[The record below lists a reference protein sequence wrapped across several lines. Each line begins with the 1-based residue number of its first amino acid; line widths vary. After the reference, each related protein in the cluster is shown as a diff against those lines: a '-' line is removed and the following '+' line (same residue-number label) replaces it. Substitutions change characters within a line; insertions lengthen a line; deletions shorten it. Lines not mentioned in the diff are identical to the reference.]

1 MLDGEQQVE
10 EGRCGGGDQ
19 DEDDEETRVHA
30 RSGDASLT
38 SVSAELCGTLP
49 PVLCEAS
56 INFNLRH
63 TGVSCGQF
71 HFPSA
76 SNLES
81 RTSKHSLCVEKIY
94 LHYILTG

>member
-1 MLDGEQQVE
+1 MRVLDGEQQVE
-10 EGRCGGGDQ
+10 EGGGGGGDQ

-38 SVSAELCGTLP
+38 NVSAELCGALP

-63 TGVSCGQF
+63 VGVSCGQF

-76 SNLES
+76 SNWES
-81 RTSKHSLCVEKIY
+81 QT
-94 LHYILTG
+94 

>member
-10 EGRCGGGDQ
+10 EGGGGGGDQ
-19 DEDDEETRVHA
+19 DEDDEETRVHR

-56 INFNLRH
+56 INFNLRV
-63 TGVSCGQF
+63 GVSCGQF
-71 HFPSA
+71 NFPSA
-76 SNLES
+76 SNWES
-81 RTSKHSLCVEKIY
+81 QT
-94 LHYILTG
+94 

>member
-10 EGRCGGGDQ
+10 EGRGGGGDQ
-19 DEDDEETRVHA
+19 DEDDEGTRVHA

-38 SVSAELCGTLP
+38 SVGAELFGTLP

-56 INFNLRH
+56 INFTWRH
-63 TGVSCGQF
+63 AGVSCGQF

-76 SNLES
+76 SNWES
-81 RTSKHSLCVEKIY
+81 QT
-94 LHYILTG
+94 